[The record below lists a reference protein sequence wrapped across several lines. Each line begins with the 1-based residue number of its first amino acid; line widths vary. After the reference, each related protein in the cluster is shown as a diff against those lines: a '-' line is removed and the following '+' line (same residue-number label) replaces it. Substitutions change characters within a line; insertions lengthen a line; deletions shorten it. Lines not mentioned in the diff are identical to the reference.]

1 MFDLHPPFQIDG
13 NFGAT
18 SGIAEM
24 LLHSHN
30 GELHVLPAL
39 PSAWPTGSV
48 AGLRGRGGYTVG
60 AAWTGGGIRQLTVT
74 ADRAGT
80 VKVRSRMFT
89 GTYEL
94 RDTTSGTVVTP
105 TKPESD
111 VVQFTVQAGHTYQAT
126 GQGSTSVVETGVY
139 YNLVAQ
145 HSGKRADING
155 ASTSAG
161 AALIQWTASSGTNQQ
176 FDFLDSGGGYYRV
189 RARHSGL
196 VLQVANSTS
205 GTDVTQQTDT
215 NATAQQWRVVDQG
228 SGVISL
234 VNRQS
239 GLAMDVW
246 GASTADGAR
255 IAQYAVTGAT
265 NQRFQLQRVQ

>member
-1 MFDLHPPFQIDG
+1 
-13 NFGAT
+13 
-18 SGIAEM
+18 M

-39 PSAWPTGSV
+39 PSAWPAGSV

-80 VKVRSRMFT
+80 ARVRSRMFT

-94 RDTTSGTVVTP
+94 LDTTTGTAITP

-111 VVQFTVQAGHTYQAT
+111 LVQFTVEAGHTYRAA

-139 YNLVAQ
+139 YTLVAQ

-155 ASTSAG
+155 AATSAG
-161 AALIQWTASSGTNQQ
+161 AVLIQWSASSGLNQQ

-196 VLQVANSTS
+196 VLQAGSASGADITQQSDTGSTS
-205 GTDVTQQTDT
+205 
-215 NATAQQWRVVDQG
+215 QQWRVVDQG

-246 GASTADGAR
+246 GASAADGAH

-265 NQRFQLQRVQ
+265 NQRFQLQRVL